1 MAKTELHDLLSRL
14 DEETRDRWERHL
26 VEVDAEVE
34 EKGPTVAR
42 DHLEAALR
50 HVLAVGWALHRCY
63 ATEETTPLLGSLGEA
78 AATIEK
84 LRALLDGM
92 AKKPEWSQ

>member
-1 MAKTELHDLLSRL
+1 MAKTEIHDLLSRL
-14 DEETRDRWERHL
+14 DEETRDRWENHL
-26 VEVDAEVE
+26 VAVDAEVE
-34 EKGPTVAR
+34 EKGPNVAR
-42 DHLEAALR
+42 EHLEAALR

-63 ATEETTPLLGSLGEA
+63 ATEETTGVLGSLGEA